1 MKGAG
6 ISMKEYSNMERDFII
21 GCNYWASHA
30 GTEMWKV
37 WDESV
42 IRQDLKILSDYGIQ
56 YLRVFPNWRDFQ
68 PIMPVYSGNGAL
80 AEYILEGDQRAENP
94 YWLDEIMLYRFEKFC
109 DICEEYHMHIIV
121 GLLTGWMSGRL
132 FVPSALFGR
141 NLFTDTTALYFEQRF
156 IQGFVSRLKKKTA
169 IYAWDLGNECNC
181 MGECPDKFAALN
193 WTATISNAI
202 RANDNTRL
210 IVSGMHTLG
219 ADDAGVV
226 WTIEGQSQ
234 YSDVLTTH
242 PYPLW
247 VKYAYHDR
255 TASFRTT
262 IHAACETRYYADLGA
277 KPCLVEEIGTMGPM
291 ICDNEKAADFMRV
304 NLFSNWANGAA
315 GVMWWCANEQTNLKT
330 IPYSTSMVERELG
343 MIDAERMPKPVL
355 RETKKFVA
363 FLQDLDFRMPKAAED
378 GVCVITKGQ
387 DHWGVAYMTYALAK
401 QAGMNLRFCYCND
414 KLPESSVYMI
424 PSAKGTEVMPLC
436 NYQEIR
442 QRVYDGATLY
452 ISLDDG
458 IFSEFES
465 LSGMRVSDSGRY
477 QDERYMDLHGR
488 KIAFARDIRYELMP
502 VTAKVIAYDNEGLPA
517 VTMNAYG
524 KGRVYIVNFPL
535 ESMMIRE
542 NDAFD
547 TERYLIY
554 REIFKEHIGKHIVK
568 TSNPRLALTIHST
581 EGDTAYAVVV
591 NHSDCVQNMGLQFAD
606 GYVVQKLI
614 YGQAACVE
622 AFDAVVLKL
631 YKRTEPVY

>member
-1 MKGAG
+1 
-6 ISMKEYSNMERDFII
+6 
-21 GCNYWASHA
+21 
-30 GTEMWKV
+30 
-37 WDESV
+37 
-42 IRQDLKILSDYGIQ
+42 
-56 YLRVFPNWRDFQ
+56 
-68 PIMPVYSGNGAL
+68 
-80 AEYILEGDQRAENP
+80 
-94 YWLDEIMLYRFEKFC
+94 
-109 DICEEYHMHIIV
+109 
-121 GLLTGWMSGRL
+121 
-132 FVPSALFGR
+132 
-141 NLFTDTTALYFEQRF
+141 
-156 IQGFVSRLKKKTA
+156 
-169 IYAWDLGNECNC
+169 
-181 MGECPDKFAALN
+181 
-193 WTATISNAI
+193 
-202 RANDNTRL
+202 
-210 IVSGMHTLG
+210 
-219 ADDAGVV
+219 
-226 WTIEGQSQ
+226 
-234 YSDVLTTH
+234 
-242 PYPLW
+242 
-247 VKYAYHDR
+247 
-255 TASFRTT
+255 
-262 IHAACETRYYADLGA
+262 
-277 KPCLVEEIGTMGPM
+277 
-291 ICDNEKAADFMRV
+291 
-304 NLFSNWANGAA
+304 
-315 GVMWWCANEQTNLKT
+315 
-330 IPYSTSMVERELG
+330 
-343 MIDAERMPKPVL
+343 
-355 RETKKFVA
+355 
-363 FLQDLDFRMPKAAED
+363 
-378 GVCVITKGQ
+378 
-387 DHWGVAYMTYALAK
+387 
-401 QAGMNLRFCYCND
+401 
-414 KLPESSVYMI
+414 
-424 PSAKGTEVMPLC
+424 MPLC

-442 QRVYDGATLY
+442 QRVYYGATLY

-568 TSNPRLALTIHST
+568 TSNPRLALTIHPT